1 MEINRPVAV
10 YISYVHESSGEDKA
24 VHDLAERL
32 RRDGV
37 DCRLD
42 ESPSFEKSILE
53 SDFVLV
59 ICSPGYYKR
68 FFDQQTGKEPS
79 TDIVLVA
86 ELLRGNPPPKP
97 KFIPTYKTFLSLSVR
112 IPRSTSVHRT
122 ATPRCLV
129 C

>member
-1 MEINRPVAV
+1 ARSSSILMWPVLHHLSTGTEAFPHVLTDPDNDKEKTYVEINRPVAV

-68 FFDQQTGKEPS
+68 FFDQQTGKQ
-79 TDIVLVA
+79 
-86 ELLRGNPPPKP
+86 
-97 KFIPTYKTFLSLSVR
+97 
-112 IPRSTSVHRT
+112 
-122 ATPRCLV
+122 
-129 C
+129 